1 MLFLWISSHSIVAR
15 EFPIRPSQRKS
26 NQGIYNNVK
35 YVDVNFILPCTDNAE
50 GPVYNEM
57 SYFRLFFFFRKLHA
71 DISYYFEFIASNL
84 RQIVMLRVT

>member
-57 SYFRLFFFFRKLHA
+57 SYFRLFFFFLENCMLIYR
-71 DISYYFEFIASNL
+71 ITSNL
-84 RQIVMLRVT
+84 LLLI